1 MPPWSMI
8 KSSNFLVVFASCL
21 CCELCIW
28 PFLCDV
34 LSDFQLST
42 QKRMKNIFW
51 RAGGVDP
58 PKKLLLFVCLF
69 TQLFSV
75 CQACFFFEKVNQ
87 LQQTV

>member
-1 MPPWSMI
+1 MI

-51 RAGGVDP
+51 RAGRRPAQNNTV
-58 PKKLLLFVCLF
+58 VCL
-69 TQLFSV
+69 SV
-75 CQACFFFEKVNQ
+75 YAAIFWSAKPVFFGKSQPASTDSLNSN
-87 LQQTV
+87 T